1 MAIDAEGN
9 YLTYNGTTNKWSS
22 PASFDAAGA
31 PEFVSCPS
39 SSFCMAVD
47 GSGNDLTWNGT
58 IWSAATNFDGANMVT
73 SVSCRASNFCIAV
86 DDAGNAFTYNGS
98 WTQPKDIDGTR
109 ELTAVSCNSSGFC
122 VAVDNHG
129 NAVIRSGGNWA
140 LPQGINGTTPLWG
153 VSVVSSSFAVAVDE
167 DGNALMYNGSSWST
181 TDVDGFEELQSA
193 SCTST
198 TFCAVVDIAGHAG
211 FYSQSGTQQ
220 LIWDTAASEPL
231 VLSDGTNY
239 YVYGAT
245 GEPVEQV
252 NVTASPPGNNP
263 VFLTYT
269 PSDSSWLATNT
280 SGDELAFWRY
290 DAFGTLALGTPDSP
304 FGYAGQ
310 YTDTSS
316 RVPSYFGNMRARWY
330 QAQTGQFTSVD
341 PDFGQSDQAYDYAND
356 DPVNGV
362 DPTGLCSLPG
372 RFGFLYPGKCT
383 HNPKL
388 LREIAAGYAELGQLQ
403 KESGGGSSISL
414 WDVFNWTVVA
424 IVVVGTIPLDDTGV
438 GEVADSYVF
447 DRAVTAEDATA
458 EEASESAN
466 AEDAADS
473 DGPCGGQSF
482 TAATEV
488 RLANG
493 TGVPI
498 DQLKV
503 GDKVLATDPK
513 TGMTQ
518 AEPVTALWVNRDND
532 LLHII
537 VVAAGSTSTIDT
549 TRHHLFYDL
558 TTKHWAQADS
568 LHAGDRLYTPGG
580 TLVAVVATT
589 VVPGSAYMWDLT
601 VGKDHDFYVN
611 MESTAVLVHNCPNAE
626 PGIPK
631 KPVSAYGKSQVP
643 SWVYTE
649 GYVPYEGES
658 PVTTA
663 TRIMNE
669 QYGEGNWTKGT
680 STEYNQLVKWATG
693 HF

>member
-58 IWSAATNFDGANMVT
+58 IWSAATNFDGTNMVT

-140 LPQGINGTTPLWG
+140 LPQGIDGTTPLWG

-181 TDVDGFEELQSA
+181 TDIDGFEELQSA

-198 TFCAVVDIAGHAG
+198 TFCAVVDVAGHAG

-252 NVTASPPGNNP
+252 NVTASPPSSNP

-269 PSDSSWLATNT
+269 QSDSSWLATNT
-280 SGDELAFWRY
+280 SGNELAFWRY
-290 DAFGTLALGTPDSP
+290 DAFGTVALGTPDSP

-310 YTDTSS
+310 FADTSS
-316 RVPSYFGNMRARWY
+316 RVPSGFGNMRARWY

-403 KESGGGSSISL
+403 KESGGGLWGALANAIKVYDPFYGSLVAYDKEYHAAQNHESIATIASL
-414 WDVFNWTVVA
+414 GGDA
-424 IVVVGTIPLDDTGV
+424 
-438 GEVADSYVF
+438 VF
-447 DRAVTAEDATA
+447 DIALGESFVDGGEAADESEEEGSESGIAPDGESSGETGAVGGPRPSPNFVEPTNAAQLPPSDLPSGYSVRVMPPTDQYPDGYWVETNETGQFVDPSTGRPPSNVSRAVARSMTH
-458 EEASESAN
+458 
-466 AEDAADS
+466 
-473 DGPCGGQSF
+473 
-482 TAATEV
+482 
-488 RLANG
+488 
-493 TGVPI
+493 VP
-498 DQLKV
+498 L
-503 GDKVLATDPK
+503 P
-513 TGMTQ
+513 
-518 AEPVTALWVNRDND
+518 
-532 LLHII
+532 
-537 VVAAGSTSTIDT
+537 
-549 TRHHLFYDL
+549 
-558 TTKHWAQADS
+558 
-568 LHAGDRLYTPGG
+568 PGG
-580 TLVAVVATT
+580 
-589 VVPGSAYMWDLT
+589 
-601 VGKDHDFYVN
+601 
-611 MESTAVLVHNCPNAE
+611 
-626 PGIPK
+626 
-631 KPVSAYGKSQVP
+631 
-643 SWVYTE
+643 
-649 GYVPYEGES
+649 
-658 PVTTA
+658 
-663 TRIMNE
+663 
-669 QYGEGNWTKGT
+669 
-680 STEYNQLVKWATG
+680 
-693 HF
+693 